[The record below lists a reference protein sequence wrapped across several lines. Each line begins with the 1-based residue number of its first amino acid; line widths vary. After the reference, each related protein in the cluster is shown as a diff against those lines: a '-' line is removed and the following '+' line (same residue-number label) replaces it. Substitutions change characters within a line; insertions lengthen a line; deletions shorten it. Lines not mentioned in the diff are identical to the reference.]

1 MSNFAKSSPSR
12 KLRITTGI
20 AAMSVGVF
28 MLAACSSSGDTAGD
42 PAAEGDAAAAVC
54 GPDTAETVTEV
65 SPV

>member
-42 PAAEGDAAAAVC
+42 PAAEGDAAAAVGVC
-54 GPDTAETVTEV
+54 GVPAGDDAVGGQ
-65 SPV
+65 